1 MFERP
6 DLDPRK
12 LVPENLRKGAI
23 ANWNGHAG
31 RFSVYRITG
40 YEPREGGRPKEVR
53 QTLGSIGPDKA
64 TGKWSFKPGRSW
76 LHSIRESSLMEEAE
90 RLGRELCEARK
101 PRITEQGAKALS
113 ELERHGASLTD
124 VRDQSKITYRL
135 DHLLLVSLLSSLAGR
150 SSALSISN
158 YWRRF
163 HDELS
168 QLLPGLPE
176 KSPSHD
182 TIRRMFQLIK
192 PDELEALM
200 REQAGPLFGEAL
212 RSLHMDGQAVRA
224 SKADSAP
231 SGRYALNVFEGESGL
246 CAATLLVDAKTNEI
260 SCGREILSKL
270 DLGPGDL
277 VTADALST
285 HPPLVEY
292 IHSTGADYC
301 LAVKS
306 NAGYELEDEI
316 DCALRNNPTGIFHD
330 KSVELAGD
338 RIDTRESRLLPGSAL
353 PREAT
358 DRWPGLRQ
366 GCVIETTTT
375 REFKNGRK
383 DTTVLV
389 RRFICSVPLKAA
401 YRGSLRKLE
410 EDRRSEAHDL
420 VERAVRGHWGVEDR
434 LHYVLDMSWGQ
445 DRIHAHD
452 EGYLENRL
460 TINKQAFNVLTEAR
474 KEVAARTGRRH
485 SYNTLQELC
494 ATPDGAI
501 EYLGIAFEHGMF
513 QNAAR
518 SAMSK

>member
-6 DLDPRK
+6 DLDPRQ

-90 RLGRELCEARK
+90 RLGRELCEARM

-158 YWRRF
+158 YRRRF

-212 RSLHMDGQAVRA
+212 VTVGYSLF
-224 SKADSAP
+224 P
-231 SGRYALNVFEGESGL
+231 
-246 CAATLLVDAKTNEI
+246 
-260 SCGREILSKL
+260 
-270 DLGPGDL
+270 
-277 VTADALST
+277 
-285 HPPLVEY
+285 
-292 IHSTGADYC
+292 
-301 LAVKS
+301 
-306 NAGYELEDEI
+306 
-316 DCALRNNPTGIFHD
+316 
-330 KSVELAGD
+330 
-338 RIDTRESRLLPGSAL
+338 
-353 PREAT
+353 
-358 DRWPGLRQ
+358 
-366 GCVIETTTT
+366 
-375 REFKNGRK
+375 
-383 DTTVLV
+383 
-389 RRFICSVPLKAA
+389 
-401 YRGSLRKLE
+401 
-410 EDRRSEAHDL
+410 
-420 VERAVRGHWGVEDR
+420 
-434 LHYVLDMSWGQ
+434 
-445 DRIHAHD
+445 
-452 EGYLENRL
+452 
-460 TINKQAFNVLTEAR
+460 
-474 KEVAARTGRRH
+474 
-485 SYNTLQELC
+485 
-494 ATPDGAI
+494 
-501 EYLGIAFEHGMF
+501 
-513 QNAAR
+513 
-518 SAMSK
+518 